1 MKKVV
6 FLGLGYIGLPTAA
19 VAAGH
24 GYEVVGVDVN
34 PSVVETINQGKIHI
48 VEPELDQ
55 IVKEV
60 VRTGNLRAVSKP
72 EQADAFFVV
81 VPTPFKQ
88 NHRADIT
95 YVESATRSV
104 IPYLREGNL
113 FVIES
118 TSPVFTTERMAEVIY
133 KERPELKD
141 KKIVGILIEN
151 DLTGSQI
158 SQSIVG
164 IGININQEEFH
175 SSAPNPVS
183 LRQITQK
190 ETDRMEVLNS
200 VLEHIINLYSR
211 IENRETDIITKIQ
224 EYYLKAQYRK
234 EGYHPYCDA
243 KGEFT
248 AKLIRVEPDGHLIL
262 KDKNGSLRKYAFK
275 EVKYLL

>member
-1 MKKVV
+1 MLLVTMSAMLVLFAGCGDKEDGGEKES
-6 FLGLGYIGLPTAA
+6 LATL
-19 VAAGH
+19 VAETVSSSTTTNKISTQGPSGITFEATIVSQGGDAEWCSFDLNKQVSSAG
-24 GYEVVGVDVN
+24 GNVGD
-34 PSVVETINQGKIHI
+34 P
-48 VEPELDQ
+48 
-55 IVKEV
+55 
-60 VRTGNLRAVSKP
+60 A
-72 EQADAFFVV
+72 
-81 VPTPFKQ
+81 
-88 NHRADIT
+88 
-95 YVESATRSV
+95 
-104 IPYLREGNL
+104 YL
-113 FVIES
+113 
-118 TSPVFTTERMAEVIY
+118 Y
-133 KERPELKD
+133 WKD
-141 KKIVGILIEN
+141 KKIAGILIEN

-158 SQSIVG
+158 SQSIIG

-183 LRQITQK
+183 LRQITKK

-200 VLEHIINLYSR
+200 VLEHIIDLYSR

>member
-1 MKKVV
+1 M
-6 FLGLGYIGLPTAA
+6 A
-19 VAAGH
+19 VASAIRTALAH
-24 GYEVVGVDVN
+24 YVHADC
-34 PSVVETINQGKIHI
+34 
-48 VEPELDQ
+48 LQ
-55 IVKEV
+55 IKWP
-60 VRTGNLRAVSKP
+60 N
-72 EQADAFFVV
+72 
-81 VPTPFKQ
+81 
-88 NHRADIT
+88 DI
-95 YVESATRSV
+95 YW
-104 IPYLREGNL
+104 
-113 FVIES
+113 
-118 TSPVFTTERMAEVIY
+118 
-133 KERPELKD
+133 KD
-141 KKIVGILIEN
+141 KKIAGILIEN

-158 SQSIVG
+158 SQSIIG

-183 LRQITQK
+183 LRQITKK

-200 VLEHIINLYSR
+200 VLEHIIDLYSR
-211 IENRETDIITKIQ
+211 IENRETDIITKS

>member
-1 MKKVV
+1 MIS
-6 FLGLGYIGLPTAA
+6 IGKT
-19 VAAGH
+19 
-24 GYEVVGVDVN
+24 
-34 PSVVETINQGKIHI
+34 
-48 VEPELDQ
+48 
-55 IVKEV
+55 
-60 VRTGNLRAVSKP
+60 
-72 EQADAFFVV
+72 
-81 VPTPFKQ
+81 
-88 NHRADIT
+88 
-95 YVESATRSV
+95 
-104 IPYLREGNL
+104 
-113 FVIES
+113 
-118 TSPVFTTERMAEVIY
+118 
-133 KERPELKD
+133 
-141 KKIVGILIEN
+141 KKIAGILIEN

-158 SQSIVG
+158 SQSIIG

-200 VLEHIINLYSR
+200 VLAHIIDLYSR

>member
-1 MKKVV
+1 MQEVDSTNTFLKGMKACEDDTLIV
-6 FLGLGYIGLPTAA
+6 A
-19 VAAGH
+19 VADFQTAGR
-24 GYEVVGVDVN
+24 GQVGN
-34 PSVVETINQGKIHI
+34 SWFSSKGENMLFSLLIYPTEIPANEQFIISRI
-48 VEPELDQ
+48 VSLAIKNTLDQ
-55 IVKEV
+55 F
-60 VRTGNLRAVSKP
+60 
-72 EQADAFFVV
+72 AD
-81 VPTPFKQ
+81 
-88 NHRADIT
+88 DI
-95 YVESATRSV
+95 R
-104 IPYLREGNL
+104 IKWPND
-113 FVIES
+113 
-118 TSPVFTTERMAEVIY
+118 IY
-133 KERPELKD
+133 WKD
-141 KKIVGILIEN
+141 KKIAGILIEN

-158 SQSIVG
+158 SQSIIG

-183 LRQITQK
+183 LRQITKK

-200 VLEHIINLYSR
+200 VLEHIIDLYSR

>member
-1 MKKVV
+1 MM
-6 FLGLGYIGLPTAA
+6 
-19 VAAGH
+19 
-24 GYEVVGVDVN
+24 
-34 PSVVETINQGKIHI
+34 PSPDTFPVPLIHI
-48 VEPELDQ
+48 NETNSTNNYLQSLCSEQKVEELTVVVADFQTSGRGQRGNSWESDPGKNLLFSTVIFPEFLEARRQFLISQVISLAIKEELDTYTTD
-55 IVKEV
+55 ISIKWPNDIYWKE
-60 VRTGNLRAVSKP
+60 
-72 EQADAFFVV
+72 
-81 VPTPFKQ
+81 
-88 NHRADIT
+88 
-95 YVESATRSV
+95 
-104 IPYLREGNL
+104 
-113 FVIES
+113 
-118 TSPVFTTERMAEVIY
+118 
-133 KERPELKD
+133 
-141 KKIVGILIEN
+141 KKICGMLIEN
-151 DLTGSQI
+151 DLMGRNI

-262 KDKNGSLRKYAFK
+262 KDKNGSLRKYTFK
-275 EVKYLL
+275 EVKYIL